1 MRIRRSATV
10 LTVKGRSEINLTPSD
25 LSRFRRCSIRA
36 KDQRAKIFVRRKSL
50 IVKIPCRVHH
60 QIDFRI
66 ALLSVL
72 IINSSAFAAE
82 TRAVVDSAGRRVQV
96 PAKIERVF
104 AAGSPACVFLY
115 TLAPEKLLNW
125 NLPLTAEQRAY
136 MPARYGALPALGRL
150 TGRGN
155 TASVETVLAA
165 RPDVILDYGTIN
177 PTYVSL
183 ADRIQRQTGVPYLL
197 FDGSFD
203 KIAATYKAAGAV
215 LGAGESGGRLSA
227 YAERLIGEVDK
238 RLARLPVEKRPLV
251 YYARGPRGLETG
263 LKGSIN
269 VESIERIGARNVAA
283 ERMGAGSLVA
293 VSPEQL
299 LEWNPEI
306 VITIESAFAAIA
318 ATDDVWKNI
327 RAVRERRIFVAPE
340 LPFPWVDSPPSANR
354 LIGLKWLGGVL
365 YPEMFHEDLRAE
377 TRNFYSLFY
386 HRPPDEKQLNELLSG
401 TRPR

>member
-1 MRIRRSATV
+1 MTG
-10 LTVKGRSEINLTPSD
+10 L
-25 LSRFRRCSIRA
+25 
-36 KDQRAKIFVRRKSL
+36 AKIW
-50 IVKIPCRVHH
+50 
-60 QIDFRI
+60 I
-66 ALLSVL
+66 A
-72 IINSSAFAAE
+72 
-82 TRAVVDSAGRRVQV
+82 TRAFILISLMASLALGAEKRTVVDSAERRVEV

-155 TASVETVLAA
+155 TASLETVLAA

-183 ADRIQRQTGVPYLL
+183 AERIQNQTGVPYLL

-203 KIAATYKAAGAV
+203 KIAVTYKAAGAA
-215 LGAGESGGRLSA
+215 LGASESGNRLSA
-227 YAERLIGEVDK
+227 YAERLLGEVDK
-238 RLARLPVEKRPLV
+238 RLARVSVEKRPLV

-283 ERMGAGSLVA
+283 ERMGAGSLVS
-293 VSPEQL
+293 VSQEQL
-299 LEWNPEI
+299 LAWNPEI
-306 VITIESAFAAIA
+306 VVTIESAFAAIA

-340 LPFPWVDSPPSANR
+340 LPFPWIDSPPSANR

-386 HRPPDEKQLNELLSG
+386 HRPPDEKQLNELFSG
-401 TRPR
+401 TRRAH

>member
-1 MRIRRSATV
+1 
-10 LTVKGRSEINLTPSD
+10 
-25 LSRFRRCSIRA
+25 
-36 KDQRAKIFVRRKSL
+36 
-50 IVKIPCRVHH
+50 VKIPCRVRR
-60 QIDFRI
+60 QIDLGI
-66 ALLSVL
+66 ALLGVL
-72 IINSSAFAAE
+72 IINSSAFAADM
-82 TRAVVDSAGRRVQV
+82 RAVVDSAGRQVQV
-96 PAKIERVF
+96 PTKIERVF

-155 TASVETVLAA
+155 TASIETVLTAH
-165 RPDVILDYGTIN
+165 PDVILDYGTIN

-183 ADRIQRQTGVPYLL
+183 AERVQKQTGVPYLL

-203 KIAATYKAAGAV
+203 KIAATYKAAGAA
-215 LGAGESGGRLSA
+215 LGASESAEQLSA
-227 YAERLIGEVDK
+227 SAERLLGEVDK
-238 RLARLPVEKRPLV
+238 RLARAPVEKRPSV
-251 YYARGPRGLETG
+251 YYARGPRGLDTG

-283 ERMGAGSLVA
+283 ERMGAGSLVS

-299 LEWNPEI
+299 LGWNPEI
-306 VITIESAFAAIA
+306 VITIEPAFAAIA

-327 RAVRERRIFVAPE
+327 RAVRERRVFLAPE
-340 LPFPWVDSPPSANR
+340 LPFPWIDSPPSANR

-365 YPEMFHEDLRAE
+365 YPEIFHDDLRAE
-377 TRNFYSLFY
+377 TRKFYSLFY
-386 HRPPDEKQLNELLSG
+386 HRTPDEKQLDQLLG
-401 TRPR
+401 ARHAR

>member
-1 MRIRRSATV
+1 
-10 LTVKGRSEINLTPSD
+10 VKIHCR
-25 LSRFRRCSIRA
+25 
-36 KDQRAKIFVRRKSL
+36 VRR
-50 IVKIPCRVHH
+50 
-60 QIDFRI
+60 QIDLRI
-66 ALLSVL
+66 ALLGVL
-72 IINSSAFAAE
+72 VINSSVFAAQ
-82 TRAVVDSAGRRVQV
+82 TRSVVDSAGRRVEV

-136 MPARYGALPALGRL
+136 IPARYGTLPALGRL

-155 TASVETVLAA
+155 TASVEIVLSA

-183 ADRIQRQTGVPYLL
+183 ADRIQKQIGVPYLL

-203 KIAATYKAAGAV
+203 KIASTYKAAGSV
-215 LGAGESGGRLSA
+215 LGASESGGRLSA
-227 YAERLIGEVDK
+227 YAERLLADVDK
-238 RLARLPVEKRPLV
+238 RLARVAADKRPLV
-251 YYARGPRGLETG
+251 YYARGPRGLQTG

-269 VESIERIGARNVAA
+269 VESIERVGARNVAA
-283 ERMGAGSLVA
+283 ERMGAGSLVS

-299 LEWNPEI
+299 LEWNPDI
-306 VITIESAFAAIA
+306 VITIEPAFAAIA

-327 RAVRERRIFVAPE
+327 RAVRERRVFVAPE
-340 LPFPWVDSPPSANR
+340 LPFPLIDSPPSANR
-354 LIGLKWLGGVL
+354 LIGLKWLGSVL

-386 HRPPDEKQLNELLSG
+386 HRAPDEKQLNELLSG
-401 TRPR
+401 TRRAR